1 MNDLGPL
8 GSGVEAWAG
17 GSQDGAS
24 GRALRQHPH
33 NTPASSTGRPR
44 ALEHSHGCTEQTS
57 QSPAPPQDCGGCKTN
72 YDGAPP
78 RRSSESVSQ
87 ELESS

>member
-1 MNDLGPL
+1 MT
-8 GSGVEAWAG
+8 SGVQAGAG

-24 GRALRQHPH
+24 GRALPQHLH
-33 NTPASSTGRPR
+33 NPPASSTGRPQ
-44 ALEHSHGCTEQTS
+44 ALEHSHDCTEQTT
-57 QSPAPPQDCGGCKTN
+57 QSPALPQDCGGCKAN

-87 ELESS
+87 ERQPS